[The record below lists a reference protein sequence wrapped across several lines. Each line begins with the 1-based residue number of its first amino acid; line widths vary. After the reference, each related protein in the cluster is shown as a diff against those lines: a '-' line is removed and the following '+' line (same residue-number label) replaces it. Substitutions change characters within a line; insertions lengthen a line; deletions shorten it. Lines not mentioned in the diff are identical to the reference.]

1 MTMAMP
7 VREGAGNTCRVMLP
21 GGVWQRKSTHPV
33 HEVTLRA
40 ACAADDAFILD
51 SAETMMPCERATAL
65 IARCLV
71 AADVDASEIAGALTA
86 GDREALLLQLRRLS
100 FGDKIDCVL
109 RCPDRACGE
118 LMDLTLGVNDLL
130 LAPYGDVRRH
140 YETHAEVDGRHF
152 DISFRL
158 PVAYDLDDIAA
169 AGHRDP
175 ACGATD
181 LLRRCVERIRVNA
194 ADIDFDALPVPAR
207 AAIVAAMEERDPQAE
222 IELDLVCPVCAA
234 SFSMVFDTAAF
245 LLQEL
250 EIRATRLLYDVHT
263 LAWYYHW
270 SEAEIMRMPVRRRAQ
285 YIRLIANAATGE
297 GRAQ

>member
-140 YETHAEVDGRHF
+140 YETHAEVDGRQF

-194 ADIDFDALPVPAR
+194 ADIDFDASAR
-207 AAIVAAMEERDPQAE
+207 AGARGHRRSDGGARSAGRDRARSASVRFARRHSRWCSIPPRFCCRSLKSAPRACCTTC
-222 IELDLVCPVCAA
+222 IRWLGTITGAKPKSCAC
-234 SFSMVFDTAAF
+234 
-245 LLQEL
+245 
-250 EIRATRLLYDVHT
+250 R
-263 LAWYYHW
+263 
-270 SEAEIMRMPVRRRAQ
+270 
-285 YIRLIANAATGE
+285 
-297 GRAQ
+297 